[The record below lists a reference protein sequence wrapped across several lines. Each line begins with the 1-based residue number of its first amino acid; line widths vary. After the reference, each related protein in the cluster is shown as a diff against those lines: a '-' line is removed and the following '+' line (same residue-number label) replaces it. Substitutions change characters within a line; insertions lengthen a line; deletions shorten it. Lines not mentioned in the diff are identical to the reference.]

1 MTVQEARAF
10 ADDGGLL
17 GDRWHGRAF
26 TGAWEALGR
35 AVEVREPATGARLG
49 EIAVAAPEDVA
60 RSSAAARAAQA
71 AWFALPYDERSEV
84 MRKAAE
90 ITEARFSEI
99 VDWIVRESGS
109 IPAKAEYELAVTIK
123 MLRICSAMPRE
134 AQGQVLPAEAG
145 RLSIARRRPLGVVG
159 VIAPFNFPLY
169 LAIRA
174 VAPALAVGNAVVLKP
189 DTRTAV
195 CGGVVIAR
203 IFEEAGLPAGVLHVL
218 PGEADAGAAMCS
230 DPNVAMIQFTGST
243 EAGRKVGELAGK
255 HLKKVSLELG
265 GKNATIVLDD
275 ADIALAVKNAKWG
288 AYLHQGQICMAS
300 GRILVQ
306 RSIAEALTAA
316 LAAGTEHLPV
326 GDPASGAVALGP
338 MIGAG
343 QVAQALA
350 VLDAAVAEGATIR
363 AGGTADGLF
372 FKPTVLAD
380 VTPGMRAYREE
391 IFAPVAVVTV
401 FDTDEE
407 AIELANAGDFGL
419 SAGIP
424 TNSIERALAIADRL
438 EVGLLHIN
446 DQTVN
451 EEVVNPFGGTIGGSG
466 NGVSIGGPANWEAFT
481 HWQWL
486 TLKGRPPAYPL

>member
-1 MTVQEARAF
+1 MTLQESRVT
-10 ADDGGLL
+10 ADSVGLL
-17 GDRWHGRAF
+17 GGVWQGRAF
-26 TGAWEALGR
+26 TGSWETLGR
-35 AVEVREPATGARLG
+35 TAEAREPATGARLG
-49 EIAVAAPEDVA
+49 EIALAAPDDVA
-60 RSSAAARAAQA
+60 RSAAAARAAQA
-71 AWFALPYDERSEV
+71 AWFALPYDQRSDV
-84 MRKAAE
+84 MRAAASVA
-90 ITEARFSEI
+90 EANFAEI

-109 IPAKAEYELAVTIK
+109 IPAKAQYELAVTIK

-134 AQGQVLPAEAG
+134 GQGQVLPAEAG
-145 RLSIARRRPLGVVG
+145 RLSLARRRPLGVVG

-189 DTRTAV
+189 DSRTAV
-195 CGGVVIAR
+195 CGGFVIAR

-218 PGEADAGAAMCS
+218 PGEADVGAALCA

-243 EAGRKVGELAGK
+243 AAGRKVGELAGK

-275 ADIALAVKNAKWG
+275 ADIELAVKNAKWG

-300 GRILVQ
+300 GRILAQ
-306 RSIAEALTAA
+306 RGIADAFIAA
-316 LAAGTEHLPV
+316 LAAGAEQLPV
-326 GDPASGAVALGP
+326 GDPASGQVALGP
-338 MIGAG
+338 MIGEG

-350 VLDAAVAEGATIR
+350 VVEAAVAEGATLR

-372 FKPTVLAD
+372 FRPTVLAD
-380 VTPGMRAYREE
+380 VTPGMRAFTDE

-419 SAGIP
+419 SAGIL
-424 TNSIERALAIADRL
+424 TNSIERGLAIADRL
-438 EVGLLHIN
+438 DVGLLHIN

-481 HWQWL
+481 HWQWM
-486 TLKGRPPAYPL
+486 TVKGRPPAYPF